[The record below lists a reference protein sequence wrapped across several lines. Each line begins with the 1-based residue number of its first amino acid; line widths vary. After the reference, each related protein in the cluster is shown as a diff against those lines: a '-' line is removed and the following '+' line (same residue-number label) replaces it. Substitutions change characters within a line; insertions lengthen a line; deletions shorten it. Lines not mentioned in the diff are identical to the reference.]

1 MVFNAKFLLDTG
13 GNIAGTRGT
22 AYDITHRYEAAQQL
36 KKSEENYHNLF
47 EKMLDGFALHEI
59 ICNYSGTPVDYRFL
73 TVNPSFE
80 KITGLKAND
89 LIGRTVL
96 QVLPGTEKHWINI
109 YGKVALA
116 GEPVFF
122 ENYSQ
127 ELDRYFEVT
136 AYQPAPHQFAC
147 IFRDITAARRAKK
160 ERKLNEQR
168 LQSLL
173 SLHEKKMLNE
183 QDLLRYALE
192 EAIRMTESE
201 CGYLHFVDDDEI
213 NISLNLWSQE
223 TLKICAAQKISHYPL
238 ENAGVW
244 ADCLRLRKSVVH
256 NDYPN
261 HPEKKGYPE
270 GHFPIKRHMSV
281 PIFVDDKIVA
291 IVGVGNKSEIYEEAD
306 TRQVLLFFASTWD
319 IIKQKR
325 LEAEKKKVEA
335 RLVQAHKMEAIGTLA
350 GGIAHDFN
358 NILGVILG
366 YTELAK
372 EDAPLGS
379 IFASGLDQVLIAG
392 NRAKDLVKQIL
403 DFSRQTEMERFPLQL
418 QPIIK
423 EAVKMLRASI
433 PTTIDIQENIDLSCG
448 LVLADPTQIHQILM
462 NLCANANH
470 AMEKSGGILKIE
482 LRRTDVGNDVLGA
495 NVPLKPGQYIELV
508 VSDTGVGI
516 GLDIIQKVFD
526 PYFTTKELGKGTGMG
541 LAIVHGIIT
550 EYGGAVTVESELQH
564 GTTFHVYFPKVE
576 KAELETVKKTEE
588 IYSGKGNIL
597 FVDDEELLICLGKDM
612 LERLGYD
619 VTVRQSSLDAL
630 STFQND
636 PYAFD
641 VVITDQTM
649 PGITGAD
656 LSRRILQIRPDIPI
670 ILCTGH
676 SNLVDE
682 VSAKSIGIKEFV
694 MKPLAKGG

>member
-1 MVFNAKFLLDTG
+1 
-13 GNIAGTRGT
+13 
-22 AYDITHRYEAAQQL
+22 
-36 KKSEENYHNLF
+36 
-47 EKMLDGFALHEI
+47 
-59 ICNYSGTPVDYRFL
+59 
-73 TVNPSFE
+73 
-80 KITGLKAND
+80 
-89 LIGRTVL
+89 
-96 QVLPGTEKHWINI
+96 
-109 YGKVALA
+109 
-116 GEPVFF
+116 
-122 ENYSQ
+122 
-127 ELDRYFEVT
+127 
-136 AYQPAPHQFAC
+136 
-147 IFRDITAARRAKK
+147 
-160 ERKLNEQR
+160 
-168 LQSLL
+168 
-173 SLHEKKMLNE
+173 
-183 QDLLRYALE
+183 
-192 EAIRMTESE
+192 MTESE

-261 HPEKKGYPE
+261 HSEKKGYPE

-379 IFASGLDQVLIAG
+379 RFASGLDQVLIAG

-403 DFSRQTEMERFPLQL
+403 AFSRQTEMERFPLQL

-564 GTTFHVYFPKVE
+564 GTTFHVYFPKAE

-619 VTVRQSSLDAL
+619 VTVRQSSIDAL

-694 MKPLAKGG
+694 MKPLAKGVIGNLLQKLLGPDKI